1 MRLGTIY
8 MTNGICNTALNNE
21 AFFKEVLRALDR
33 YNSKDWGELC
43 EEDKQ
48 ANEYALKHDLRILAK
63 YETSKGPIYII
74 TEWDRNTTTVLF
86 TDEY

>member
-1 MRLGTIY
+1 MILGTIY
-8 MTNGICNTALNNE
+8 MTNGITNAALTNE
-21 AFFKEVLRALDR
+21 PFFQEVLAALDR
-33 YNSKDWGELC
+33 YRCKDWGDLC

-48 ANEYALKHDLRILAK
+48 ANEYALKHDERILAK

-74 TEWDRNTTTVLF
+74 TEWDRKTTTVLF